1 MISTCPLTVGLP
13 VSIFCIYIQVI
24 DGNWSHEPNTQLLQI
39 ILQCWAHVPP
49 FQKIS
54 SDSLTLGCA
63 SLGAF
68 AQWAQ
73 VAVLQRA
80 VSIIASSAAGGNQL
94 KKVLLRH
101 EAPRKCPTS
110 WKHINEQNQTCH
122 TLYSWLHCESVFTQ
136 LTLQVQCTK
145 SALGRDLR
153 PARAECLSPLHPT
166 SLQTGSRALCFYT
179 SLGSPQGNVN
189 HC

>member
-1 MISTCPLTVGLP
+1 MAIGHMSQTHNYYRLSYSVEHTFPL
-13 VSIFCIYIQVI
+13 
-24 DGNWSHEPNTQLLQI
+24 
-39 ILQCWAHVPP
+39 

-54 SDSLTLGCA
+54 SESLTLGCT

-94 KKVLLRH
+94 KKILLRH

-110 WKHINEQNQTCH
+110 WKHINEHNQTCH

-136 LTLQVQCTK
+136 LTSQVQCIK
-145 SALGRDLR
+145 SALGRNVR
-153 PARAECLSPLHPT
+153 PARADCLSPLHPT